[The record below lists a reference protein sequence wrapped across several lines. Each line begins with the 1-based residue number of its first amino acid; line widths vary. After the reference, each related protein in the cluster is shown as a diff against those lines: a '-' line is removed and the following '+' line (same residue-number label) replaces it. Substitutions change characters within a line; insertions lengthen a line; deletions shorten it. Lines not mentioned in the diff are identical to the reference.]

1 MLLIEFH
8 GLHFIFKGG
17 NLEELHQSNIPTKLK
32 VKAESTKDLL
42 LIFSECVMV
51 KFKKENDS
59 YEMVV
64 GWWCN
69 ACRWVSIVTYIM
81 RLLMKTGRTKPSSKE
96 KDPQKPSWMGA
107 TLLVINMPRSTGKFT
122 RRNVRTLRYWSIIW
136 QSLNRF
142 GTRWGKR
149 RRVSHVKSWT
159 MCSINWLAHENS
171 CAMEF
176 CIQWPSLLHAMI
188 RCVFLSP
195 TLLSSHTEPCCSP

>member
-64 GWWCN
+64 G
-69 ACRWVSIVTYIM
+69 
-81 RLLMKTGRTKPSSKE
+81 
-96 KDPQKPSWMGA
+96 
-107 TLLVINMPRSTGKFT
+107 
-122 RRNVRTLRYWSIIW
+122 
-136 QSLNRF
+136 
-142 GTRWGKR
+142 
-149 RRVSHVKSWT
+149 
-159 MCSINWLAHENS
+159 
-171 CAMEF
+171 
-176 CIQWPSLLHAMI
+176 
-188 RCVFLSP
+188 
-195 TLLSSHTEPCCSP
+195 